1 MRGRKATFIIK
12 NREYKGKKTD
22 GRRVKNEKNKPGGYA
37 GADAS
42 QTISRNCFSRV
53 VGAYF
58 DEEGYVDGTFNIHF
72 LKLSKADQGKNLKL
86 AKAIPFAD
94 TNRQLKEYVFP
105 ETAKKPGSIW
115 QLLMA
120 LKECE
125 LKNDGLLETFYEI
138 LGEKLNQNR
147 GYGFYL
153 FYGCYDVPRKGN
165 DKTEQWE
172 SEEVY
177 PFLTGVFA
185 PVSGDYEMGEPQFGF
200 LFPAFSDRSGDPGA
214 IAWYEKNADRPHEE
228 FLQLLQLM

>member
-1 MRGRKATFIIK
+1 MAEELKTRRI
-12 NREYKGKKTD
+12 NREDMLELT
-22 GRRVKNEKNKPGGYA
+22 RRM
-37 GADAS
+37 
-42 QTISRNCFSRV
+42 TISRNCFSRV

-94 TNRQLKEYVFP
+94 TNRQLKEYV
-105 ETAKKPGSIW
+105 
-115 QLLMA
+115 
-120 LKECE
+120 
-125 LKNDGLLETFYEI
+125 
-138 LGEKLNQNR
+138 
-147 GYGFYL
+147 FYL

>member
-1 MRGRKATFIIK
+1 MDFI
-12 NREYKGKKTD
+12 
-22 GRRVKNEKNKPGGYA
+22 
-37 GADAS
+37 
-42 QTISRNCFSRV
+42 C
-53 VGAYF
+53 
-58 DEEGYVDGTFNIHF
+58 
-72 LKLSKADQGKNLKL
+72 
-86 AKAIPFAD
+86 
-94 TNRQLKEYVFP
+94 
-105 ETAKKPGSIW
+105 
-115 QLLMA
+115 
-120 LKECE
+120 
-125 LKNDGLLETFYEI
+125 
-138 LGEKLNQNR
+138 
-147 GYGFYL
+147 

>member
-1 MRGRKATFIIK
+1 MAEELKTRRI
-12 NREYKGKKTD
+12 NREDMLELT
-22 GRRVKNEKNKPGGYA
+22 RRM
-37 GADAS
+37 
-42 QTISRNCFSRV
+42 TISRNCFSRV

-58 DEEGYVDGTFNIHF
+58 DEEGYLDGTFNIHF

-147 GYGFYL
+147 EYGFYL